1 MEGFI
6 ERFAQDD
13 HTPESLV
20 MELFDHWK
28 DLSPRWRAIALSAQA
43 ELYNETWIDAKFVGP
58 MRDDSHENFRKHGVS
73 VSASS
78 HMDADIMST
87 YKYQLDLGGGGGT
100 SWRGTLSKLEMP

>member
-6 ERFAQDD
+6 ETFAQGDN
-13 HTPESLV
+13 TPESLV

-28 DLSPRWRAIALSAQA
+28 ELSPRWRAIALSAQA

-58 MRDDSHENFRKHGVS
+58 IRDTAHEKFREHGVT
-73 VSASS
+73 VAADEHMEADKMS
-78 HMDADIMST
+78 H

-100 SWRGTLSKLEMP
+100 SWRGTLTKLEMP